1 MSMIPSRRPT
11 VARSLG
17 FVVLLGAVSW
27 ALGAFADWPWTASA
41 PDAAVVRVS
50 LKHVSGFLEAR
61 RPRTHEEEEALEK
74 LPRHMRPIDPSRP
87 TTARRAESTLTVALE
102 GRVVLS
108 RTYRPTGLRQDGPV
122 YGYEEV
128 RVAPG
133 AHEVTVT
140 LTDQAPNARP
150 LTLQRALQLIPGAAP
165 LLEYAD
171 AAGWQ

>member
-1 MSMIPSRRPT
+1 MIPSRRPT
-11 VARSLG
+11 LARTLG

-27 ALGAFADWPWTASA
+27 ALGAFAAWPWTASA

-50 LKHVSGFLEAR
+50 LKHVSGFSETR

-87 TTARRAESTLTVALE
+87 TTARRAESTLTVSID
-102 GRVVLS
+102 GRPVLA
-108 RTYRPTGLRQDGPV
+108 RTYRPTGLRHDGPV

-128 RVAPG
+128 SVAPG

-140 LTDQAPNARP
+140 LTDRAPGARP
-150 LTLQRALQLIPGAAP
+150 LTLRRALRLTPGAAP
-165 LLEYAD
+165 LLEYGD
-171 AAGWQ
+171 AAGWR

>member
-1 MSMIPSRRPT
+1 
-11 VARSLG
+11 
-17 FVVLLGAVSW
+17 
-27 ALGAFADWPWTASA
+27 
-41 PDAAVVRVS
+41 VVRVS

-61 RPRTHEEEEALEK
+61 RPRTHEEEEEALEK
-74 LPRHMRPIDPSRP
+74 LPRHMRPDPSRP
-87 TTARRAESTLTVALE
+87 TTARRAESTLTVALD
-102 GRVVLS
+102 GHVVLS

-122 YGYEEV
+122 HGYEEV

-140 LTDQAPNARP
+140 LTDQAPAARP
-150 LTLQRALQLIPGAAP
+150 LTLRRAVQLSSGAAP